1 MSIRRKYKNEDAEL
15 DTGPLN
21 DILFI
26 LMFFFLIISTLA
38 NPNVIKMN
46 NPRATSETKAK
57 QSVIVS
63 INKNRD
69 IYLGQQK
76 IVFDS
81 LESSLRKQLSY
92 GDSIKPAVV
101 INADSLVSWGDI
113 VRIMQVAK
121 KLGATTS
128 ASGTC
133 QIISLGIG
141 RHQFELNCCNGV
153 ALIILSFPYISFRI
167 SVLKIIVQKDLL
179 YFFRIILMNFNK
191 ILPLGVKCDLQIL

>member
-1 MSIRRKYKNEDAEL
+1 MSIRKKYVKENAEV

-38 NPNVIKMN
+38 NPNVIKMS

-76 IVFDS
+76 IIFDS
-81 LESSLRKQLSY
+81 LESSLKKQLRI

-113 VRIMQVAK
+113 VRVMQVAK

-128 ASGTC
+128 ASV
-133 QIISLGIG
+133 SS
-141 RHQFELNCCNGV
+141 
-153 ALIILSFPYISFRI
+153 A
-167 SVLKIIVQKDLL
+167 K
-179 YFFRIILMNFNK
+179 
-191 ILPLGVKCDLQIL
+191 

>member
-1 MSIRRKYKNEDAEL
+1 MSIRKKYTKENTEV

-46 NPRATSETKAK
+46 NPKATSDTKAK

-76 IVFDS
+76 IIFDS
-81 LESSLRKQLSY
+81 LESSLKRQLRI
-92 GDSIKPAVV
+92 GDSIIKPAVV

-128 ASGTC
+128 ASVR
-133 QIISLGIG
+133 GI
-141 RHQFELNCCNGV
+141 
-153 ALIILSFPYISFRI
+153 
-167 SVLKIIVQKDLL
+167 K
-179 YFFRIILMNFNK
+179 
-191 ILPLGVKCDLQIL
+191 

>member
-1 MSIRRKYKNEDAEL
+1 MSIRKRYKNEDTEL

-69 IYLGQQK
+69 IYLGQRK
-76 IVFDS
+76 ILFDS
-81 LESSLRKQLSY
+81 LESDLKKQLRI

-113 VRIMQVAK
+113 VRVMQVAK

-128 ASGTC
+128 ASV
-133 QIISLGIG
+133 SS
-141 RHQFELNCCNGV
+141 
-153 ALIILSFPYISFRI
+153 A
-167 SVLKIIVQKDLL
+167 K
-179 YFFRIILMNFNK
+179 
-191 ILPLGVKCDLQIL
+191 

>member
-1 MSIRRKYKNEDAEL
+1 MSLRKRYKQIHEEL

-38 NPNVIKMN
+38 NPNVIKMS
-46 NPRATSETKAK
+46 NPKAQSDTKAK

-69 IYLGQQK
+69 IFLGQNR

-81 LESSLRKQLSY
+81 LEPALRKQIHV

-101 INADSLVSWGDI
+101 VNADSLVSWGDI

-128 ASGTC
+128 ASVSG
-133 QIISLGIG
+133 S
-141 RHQFELNCCNGV
+141 
-153 ALIILSFPYISFRI
+153 
-167 SVLKIIVQKDLL
+167 K
-179 YFFRIILMNFNK
+179 
-191 ILPLGVKCDLQIL
+191 

>member
-1 MSIRRKYKNEDAEL
+1 MSIRKKYSKENTEV

-46 NPRATSETKAK
+46 NPKATSDTKAK

-76 IVFDS
+76 IIFDS
-81 LESSLRKQLSY
+81 LESSLKRQLKV
-92 GDSIKPAVV
+92 GDSIIKPAVV

-113 VRIMQVAK
+113 VRVMQVAK

-128 ASGTC
+128 ASV
-133 QIISLGIG
+133 
-141 RHQFELNCCNGV
+141 R
-153 ALIILSFPYISFRI
+153 
-167 SVLKIIVQKDLL
+167 
-179 YFFRIILMNFNK
+179 
-191 ILPLGVKCDLQIL
+191 GVK

>member
-1 MSIRRKYKNEDAEL
+1 MSIRKKFIKEDSEV

-26 LMFFFLIISTLA
+26 LMFFFLIISTMA

-46 NPRATSETKAK
+46 NPRATSNTKSK

-76 IVFDS
+76 IIFDS
-81 LESSLRKQLSY
+81 LESSLRKQIRV

-113 VRIMQVAK
+113 VRVMEVAK

-128 ASGTC
+128 ASV
-133 QIISLGIG
+133 S
-141 RHQFELNCCNGV
+141 R
-153 ALIILSFPYISFRI
+153 A
-167 SVLKIIVQKDLL
+167 K
-179 YFFRIILMNFNK
+179 
-191 ILPLGVKCDLQIL
+191 

>member
-1 MSIRRKYKNEDAEL
+1 MSIRRRFKSDDTEL

-26 LMFFFLIISTLA
+26 LMFFFLIISTMA

-46 NPRATSETKAK
+46 NPHATSDTKAK

-63 INKNRD
+63 IDKNRH
-69 IYLGQQK
+69 IFLGQQK

-81 LESSLRKQLSY
+81 LESLLKGRLRV

-113 VRIMQVAK
+113 VRVMQVAK

-128 ASGTC
+128 ASV
-133 QIISLGIG
+133 
-141 RHQFELNCCNGV
+141 RNM
-153 ALIILSFPYISFRI
+153 
-167 SVLKIIVQKDLL
+167 K
-179 YFFRIILMNFNK
+179 
-191 ILPLGVKCDLQIL
+191 